1 MRFPAPLVEA
11 TLIRRYKRFLADV
24 TLADGS
30 EVVAHCPNPG
40 RMTSCAYPGGRVLLS
55 PAMNPKRKLK
65 WTWEIA
71 YAGDTAILVNTARPN
86 SVVGEALAAKQ
97 VPGLEAYTTIQPEVK
112 YGEKSRID
120 FLLTGEGLP
129 NAYVEVKSVSL
140 LVEPGLAAFPDAVT
154 ARGRKHLEELM
165 AMKAAGHR
173 AVMVFLLSRGDAER
187 IRPADEIDPEYGKT
201 LRVAVAAGVELIGL
215 RGVITPE
222 TMTVSGTIPIDL

>member
-1 MRFPAPLVEA
+1 MRFPAPLVEG

-24 TLADGS
+24 TLPDGA

-40 RMTSCAYPGGRVLLS
+40 RMTSCAYPGGKVLLS

-71 YAGDTAILVNTARPN
+71 YAGETAILVNTSRPN
-86 SVVGEALAAKQ
+86 GVVGEALAAKQ
-97 VPGLEAYTTIQPEVK
+97 VPGLEAYTSIKPEVK

-165 AMKAAGHR
+165 AMKTAGHR
-173 AVMVFLLSRGDAER
+173 AVMVFLLSRGDADR
-187 IRPADEIDPEYGKT
+187 IRPADEIDPAYGKT

-215 RGVITPE
+215 RGVITPDS
-222 TMTVSGTIPIDL
+222 MTVSGTVPIDL